1 MELVVALGLDTLSF
15 TLSLLLVTMGL
26 VIIFGLMNVINMA
39 HGELFLL
46 GAYTVVAVQLAGG
59 PFWLA
64 LVLAPLVLALV
75 GLVIEELVIRHVY
88 HRFIDTILATWGISI
103 FLKQAITVTFGPASQ
118 TVANPIPD
126 TVSVLGVTYP
136 GYRLAIMAVA
146 LLLALAVFLLF
157 YRTHV
162 GLAVRGVIANRPMAA
177 SLGINTR
184 RMDRATF
191 ALGSA
196 LAGFAGAVMAPVMSV
211 DPQMGVG
218 FLVPAFLSILVGGTT
233 TLLGALLGTG
243 IIGSASTVVS
253 GIWSQVLAQVVVF
266 GLAIVLIRLFPQGLT
281 GQAAAGGRQTAGGPA
296 WARRLRGWRR

>member
-243 IIGSASTVVS
+243 IIGSASTIVS